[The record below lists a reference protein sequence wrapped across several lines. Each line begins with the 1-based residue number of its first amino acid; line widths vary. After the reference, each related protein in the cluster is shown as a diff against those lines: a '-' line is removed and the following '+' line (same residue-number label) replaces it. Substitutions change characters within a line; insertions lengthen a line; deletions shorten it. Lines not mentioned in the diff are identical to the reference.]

1 MNSIPEPVSER
12 TPKFR
17 NIHLSNITGQTK
29 DAVFINGLE
38 EMPVENITFND
49 IQFDA
54 QRGVTIKEAQNIE
67 FYNVTITTT
76 EGSTLVA
83 ENVSGLTIDNIKTM
97 KPIAG
102 KPLMDMNNVQ
112 DVFVYN
118 CNPVKNTDVI
128 LQLKGKDT
136 KGIILKN
143 NDFKNA
149 LKPLTKDESVVE
161 NVIVE

>member
-1 MNSIPEPVSER
+1 M
-12 TPKFR
+12 
-17 NIHLSNITGQTK
+17 
-29 DAVFINGLE
+29 
-38 EMPVENITFND
+38 
-49 IQFDA
+49 
-54 QRGVTIKEAQNIE
+54 
-67 FYNVTITTT
+67 
-76 EGSTLVA
+76 VA

-102 KPLMDMNNVQ
+102 KLLMDMNNVQ

-136 KGIILKN
+136 KEITLKN
-143 NDFKNA
+143 NNFKNA